1 MNAAAL
7 ARCCRRAHF
16 QLAEDLA
23 PFAVVCWTL
32 HWRIAAGEAFVQK
45 VPPDPCVQIVVEE
58 LEAIT
63 GAAGTVGRTAAPR
76 DLETVRLPPQPRS
89 LEIGGEGDAAHA

>member
-1 MNAAAL
+1 L
-7 ARCCRRAHF
+7 
-16 QLAEDLA
+16 
-23 PFAVVCWTL
+23 
-32 HWRIAAGEAFVQK
+32 
-45 VPPDPCVQIVVEE
+45 QIVVEE